1 MENKILNLLKKI
13 IKEDEDTFID
23 ITDMDDDS
31 AAETVISKKDI
42 FKKLKDKMSDKM
54 SDKKRTPGGFEYGE
68 IVSGEMGEELHG
80 GQSKIDVASPKGKIT
95 ADDFKKLRD
104 GKKSNKS
111 EVGENIFKKMFGKK
125 EDPEVARE
133 KDRKENPYL
142 GNLGYDYDD
151 IRGWHYVGPGQGRFD
166 KDSEDGEIEEGMH
179 GGQSKRGDSKTFV
192 SEQTKDGQT
201 YSIQKIPSG
210 KFKIFVTN
218 ASYETPTDAS
228 TVFGVGSMWKEYSTQ
243 DEAQKV
249 IDGVVN
255 TDMIKSGIKEGMYGS
270 FDDEH
275 GWYDKDDRQHTGDFD
290 FDFDEEEFSDFDSL
304 MNKHGKNQR
313 WFGKDGKMYFDK
325 YQEKFDGKP
334 FRVRTRKNEMGEGN
348 AFSKALEIAR
358 KNDKPSFEVDGK
370 TYPVK
375 ESIQLTEDELIDLIE
390 KIVNEQTTVPVTN
403 KSLKSSKTENDDY
416 IKSVTKKMQTY
427 LKDAS
432 KGKYDANPTQF
443 PKGNGELAKMA
454 KKAYTPS
461 SAVEEYI
468 ENFAYSPGME
478 NLQYDEIKPNE
489 DWLEANIEGSS
500 KTGNGAG
507 GNAIDTGLGKKINA
521 RRKKN
526 LYGAEKNKSYNRVPQ
541 PIDQAGEETHN
552 NTLDSMFKKL
562 GESEDKKSKL
572 INEEMDKMKHLLGYK
587 KKTQ

>member
-1 MENKILNLLKKI
+1 MKNIEKH
-13 IKEDEDTFID
+13 ID
-23 ITDMDDDS
+23 
-31 AAETVISKKDI
+31 
-42 FKKLKDKMSDKM
+42 
-54 SDKKRTPGGFEYGE
+54 E
-68 IVSGEMGEELHG
+68 IVSKVLAEAISFRADNILNKAKNGITESLHG
-80 GQSKIDVASPKGKIT
+80 GQKKIDVAEPKGKIT
-95 ADDFKKLRD
+95 AADFEKLRSKKQKPRTQAGFEHGEIVSGDVDENWDDESD
-104 GKKSNKS
+104 GQGWSEANKLS
-111 EVGENIFKKMFGKK
+111 KNEPLYRGTKFVK
-125 EDPEVARE
+125 EDMNEYSFGDTAT
-133 KDRKENPYL
+133 DDD
-142 GNLGYDYDD
+142 LGYNDMLPNADYEKQ
-151 IRGWHYVGPGQGRFD
+151 IKTPHKVKNVGD
-166 KDSEDGEIEEGMH
+166 KYERKIGKEFNEEDMEEG
-179 GGQSKRGDSKTFV
+179 
-192 SEQTKDGQT
+192 
-201 YSIQKIPSG
+201 
-210 KFKIFVTN
+210 N
-218 ASYETPTDAS
+218 
-228 TVFGVGSMWKEYSTQ
+228 
-243 DEAQKV
+243 
-249 IDGVVN
+249 
-255 TDMIKSGIKEGMYGS
+255 
-270 FDDEH
+270 
-275 GWYDKDDRQHTGDFD
+275 
-290 FDFDEEEFSDFDSL
+290 EFSGAL
-304 MNKHGKNQR
+304 ANAKKHG
-313 WFGKDGKMYFDK
+313 
-325 YQEKFDGKP
+325 EK
-334 FRVRTRKNEMGEGN
+334 
-348 AFSKALEIAR
+348 
-358 KNDKPSFEVDGK
+358 SFEVDGK
-370 TYPVK
+370 TYQVK

-432 KGKYDANPTQF
+432 KGKYDMNPTQF

-541 PIDQAGEETHN
+541 PVDQAGEETHN
-552 NTLDSMFKKL
+552 NSLDSMFKKL